1 MSRTKKKIIIG
12 ILVPLGLMILFYPNF
27 SNLWNRHRAELLTT
41 DYEQVVREINT
52 SEKDAILEEARIYNQ
67 SLIGTQVPD
76 AFLDRDGVR
85 DPQYEAI
92 LNPVGNGLMGQ
103 VEIPCIDI
111 TLPIYHYT
119 DEEVLQKGAGHL
131 PGSSLPVGGAGSH
144 AVISA
149 HRGLPSA
156 KMFTDL
162 DRVKIGNVFYI
173 HVLGDTLAYEVD
185 QILTVE
191 PSDTEALSVQE
202 GEDYCTLL
210 TCTPYA
216 VNSHRLLVRGHRIPY
231 EEETYQAEA
240 KVVAAPQASSVAMR
254 ALCVLAGLAIAAV
267 VVFVIDR
274 IEKKR
279 A

>member
-1 MSRTKKKIIIG
+1 
-12 ILVPLGLMILFYPNF
+12 MILFYPNF

-162 DRVKIGNVFYI
+162 DRVKLGNVFYI

>member
-162 DRVKIGNVFYI
+162 DRVKLGNVFYI

-231 EEETYQAEA
+231 EEETYQAET

>member
-1 MSRTKKKIIIG
+1 M
-12 ILVPLGLMILFYPNF
+12 
-27 SNLWNRHRAELLTT
+27 
-41 DYEQVVREINT
+41 
-52 SEKDAILEEARIYNQ
+52 
-67 SLIGTQVPD
+67 PD

-85 DPQYEAI
+85 DPRYEAI
-92 LNPVGNGLMGQ
+92 LNPLGNGLMGQ

-131 PGSSLPVGGAGSH
+131 PGSSVPVGGAGSH

-231 EEETYQAEA
+231 EEETYQAET
-240 KVVAAPQASSVAMR
+240 KVVAAPQTSSVVMR
-254 ALCVLAGLAIAAV
+254 ALCVLAGLAIAAGAV
-267 VVFVIDR
+267 YVIDR
-274 IEKKR
+274 IEKKK